1 MKPWESLVD
10 KKIREAM
17 ESGEFDNLAGT
28 GQPIDLS
35 ENPFEDPDWR
45 TAHRLLRNAG
55 FAPSW
60 IEERKDIDAELEAA
74 RIVLARNWKIKLNA
88 RGTRN
93 EPAADERWEKAVA
106 AFRDQLGKLNR
117 RIDGWNLK
125 TPGVGFHRNRIDVER
140 EIATVQTWEQA

>member
-1 MKPWESLVD
+1 MNRWESLID
-10 KKIREAM
+10 QKIRQAIEQ
-17 ESGEFDNLAGT
+17 GEFDNLSGH

-74 RIVLARNWKIKLNA
+74 RTVLARTSSILRNA
-88 RGTRN
+88 RGTRH
-93 EPAADERWEKAVA
+93 EQSASERCTKAEVRLRA
-106 AFRDQLGKLNR
+106 TIAELNR
-117 RIDGWNLK
+117 RIDAWNLK
-125 TPGVGFHRNRIDVER
+125 TPALAFQRNRI
-140 EIATVQTWEQA
+140 